1 MKEKGGQWGGMGVE
15 RGRTVGDTMG
25 WVMARGRAG
34 QWVQEGYGRT
44 VRKENG
50 LGMKRGRTRKWEGR

>member
-1 MKEKGGQWGGMGVE
+1 MKEKGRQWGGMGVE

-50 LGMKRGRTRKWEGR
+50 LV